1 MLVAEAGAELCP
13 RPTRSEPR
21 QVGCGG
27 AGGERRLTS
36 RIPAGPGR
44 GEEKRGGLGE
54 MGASFSLQAV
64 QLGATAR
71 GTL

>member
-1 MLVAEAGAELCP
+1 MLAAEAGAELCP
-13 RPTRSEPR
+13 RPARSEPR

-27 AGGERRLTS
+27 AGGDCRLTS
-36 RIPAGPGR
+36 RIPAGPGS

-54 MGASFSLQAV
+54 LGASFPLQAV
-64 QLGATAR
+64 QLGAAAR